1 VTDVDGI
8 SGASPSAS
16 SSSDLGSTAG
26 FSLLTF
32 VISWYSTDESGIS
45 LNSTSKISL
54 RLALALAIAS
64 GVITSGS
71 DTSSLILLINTG

>member
-1 VTDVDGI
+1 
-8 SGASPSAS
+8 
-16 SSSDLGSTAG
+16 
-26 FSLLTF
+26 LTF

-45 LNSTSKISL
+45 LNNTSNISL